1 MISKCHIILSMYDD
15 ATNNNV
21 IKTQE
26 YMSVYSIS
34 ERTFRR
40 YINELN
46 YFFADTYKYLELA
59 YDKNLK
65 GYILKK
71 Y

>member
-1 MISKCHIILSMYDD
+1 MISKCQIILKLYDD
-15 ATNNNV
+15 ATNNKV

-26 YMSVYSIS
+26 YMYVYSIS
-34 ERTFRR
+34 ERTVRR

-46 YFFADTYKYLELA
+46 CFFADTYKYLELV
-59 YDKNLK
+59 YEKKLK